1 MPVSWLSAEDNF
13 KGSYT
18 LKINERFCK
27 RSYQCKIQKMLFLGF
42 QYMRRILL
50 YAFLLFF
57 LLPSC
62 SNRNNTKVVKP
73 KYHHRLYDRK
83 KDKRTKR
90 TKAYEGAKL
99 IAKTQ
104 ILATRQDSKAQWFN

>member
-1 MPVSWLSAEDNF
+1 MDTWNSPDLLICRYLIAQSWLISWLLVKDNF

-73 KYHHRLYDRK
+73 KYHHRAYDRK

-90 TKAYEGAKL
+90 TKPMKV
-99 IAKTQ
+99 Q
-104 ILATRQDSKAQWFN
+104 N

>member
-1 MPVSWLSAEDNF
+1 
-13 KGSYT
+13 
-18 LKINERFCK
+18 
-27 RSYQCKIQKMLFLGF
+27 MLFLGF

-90 TKAYEGAKL
+90 TKPMKV
-99 IAKTQ
+99 Q
-104 ILATRQDSKAQWFN
+104 N

>member
-1 MPVSWLSAEDNF
+1 MDTWNSPDLMCRCPTAQSWLISWLSAKDNF
-13 KGSYT
+13 KGNYT
-18 LKINERFCK
+18 LKINERFWK
-27 RSYQCKIQKMLFLGF
+27 RSYQRKIQKMLFLGF
-42 QYMRRILL
+42 QSMRRILL

-90 TKAYEGAKL
+90 TKPLKV
-99 IAKTQ
+99 Q
-104 ILATRQDSKAQWFN
+104 N

>member
-1 MPVSWLSAEDNF
+1 MEFARFVKHAFGGDNSGSFHGYQEDNF

-27 RSYQCKIQKMLFLGF
+27 RSYQRKIQKMLFLGF

-73 KYHHRLYDRK
+73 KYHHRSYDRK

-90 TKAYEGAKL
+90 TKPMKVA
-99 IAKTQ
+99 I
-104 ILATRQDSKAQWFN
+104 

>member
-1 MPVSWLSAEDNF
+1 
-13 KGSYT
+13 
-18 LKINERFCK
+18 
-27 RSYQCKIQKMLFLGF
+27 
-42 QYMRRILL
+42 MRRILL

-73 KYHHRLYDRK
+73 KYHHRSYDRK

-90 TKAYEGAKL
+90 TKPMKV
-99 IAKTQ
+99 Q
-104 ILATRQDSKAQWFN
+104 N